1 MDVKSAFL
9 NGMLQEEVYVEQPKG
24 FVDPHRPD
32 DVYKLKR
39 ALYGLKQAPR
49 AWYDRLNAYL
59 TEHGFKRGS
68 ANTTLFIR
76 NDKNSFVIAQIYV
89 DDIVFGAT
97 NDSLAHSF
105 ADEMKAMFE
114 MSMIGK
120 LTYFLG
126 LQVKQTDSE
135 IYINQAKYARNLV
148 KRFGLDN
155 VAHVKTPMA
164 ANAKLTNN
172 PSGESVDVTLYT
184 SMIGCLLYLTAS
196 RPDITFSVGVCSR
209 FQSNPK
215 VSHLNAVKRV
225 IKYVNRT
232 CDYGLFYNKESNLS
246 LPGFSDSDWAGNI
259 DDRKST
265 TGGCFY
271 VGANLVAWMSKKQ
284 NSISLSTAEAEYIA
298 AGSCY
303 SQLLWMKNVLTD
315 YGISQDTMVVY
326 CDNSSAIDISK
337 NPVQHSKTKHIE
349 IKYHFIRD
357 LVERKTVCLEYI
369 LTERQNANIFTK
381 PLDRS
386 KFETLC
392 QVIGVILCP

>member
-24 FVDPHRPD
+24 FIDPHKPD

-49 AWYDRLNAYL
+49 ALYDRLTAYL

-68 ANTTLFIR
+68 ADITLSIR
-76 NDKNSFVIAQIYV
+76 KDKNSFVVTQIYV

-97 NDSLAHSF
+97 NNSLAHSF
-105 ADEMKAMFE
+105 ADKMKAMFE
-114 MSMIGK
+114 MSMVGE

-126 LQVKQTDSE
+126 LQVKQMDSG

-155 VAHVKTPMA
+155 AAHSRTPMA

-172 PSGESVDVTLYT
+172 PSGESVDVTLYR
-184 SMIGCLLYLTAS
+184 SMIGCLLYLTAN
-196 RPDITFSVGVCSR
+196 RPDIAFSVGVCSR
-209 FQSNPK
+209 FQSNMK
-215 VSHLNAVKRV
+215 VSHLNAVKRI
-225 IKYVNRT
+225 IKYVGGT
-232 CDYGLFYNKESNLS
+232 CDYGLFYSKESNLS
-246 LPGFSDSDWAGNI
+246 LDSFSDSDWAGNA

-284 NSISLSTAEAEYIA
+284 NFVSLSTAKAEYIA
-298 AGSCY
+298 TGSC
-303 SQLLWMKNVLTD
+303 
-315 YGISQDTMVVY
+315 
-326 CDNSSAIDISK
+326 
-337 NPVQHSKTKHIE
+337 
-349 IKYHFIRD
+349 
-357 LVERKTVCLEYI
+357 CL
-369 LTERQNANIFTK
+369 
-381 PLDRS
+381 
-386 KFETLC
+386 
-392 QVIGVILCP
+392 